1 MIRLHDPA
9 PDGPRA
15 APDDPRVVA
24 AVEEYLAALEAGRA
38 PPRAQFLAGYPREV
52 ATALTQCLDG
62 LELVRAAGAD
72 LQPPPAPEPPPALG
86 DFRIVREVGRGGMGV
101 VYEAEQISLCRRV
114 ALKVLSLAGGL
125 DARQLQRFRAEAQA
139 AAGLH
144 HTNIAPV
151 YAVGCERGVHYYAMQ
166 FIDGPS
172 LAQVIAAR
180 RQQAGLPPSGHGRH
194 CPTTA
199 LPALEPP
206 DESNTVYRPLAAMEA
221 TLAAAPT
228 RRTCPSATE
237 RTVGGEFWR
246 TAARLGI
253 EAAEALDHAH
263 QQGVVHRDIKPAN
276 LLLDADGHLWVV
288 DFGLARLQSDSGLT
302 LTGDVVGTLRYMSP
316 EQALAGRAVIDHR
329 ADVYALGATLYELL
343 TLTPAFPG
351 DDRQDLLRR
360 VTEEDPPAPR
370 RLEQS
375 VPPDL
380 EVIVLK
386 AMAKEPSERYATA
399 RDLADDLRRL
409 LEDRPIVA
417 RRPSL
422 AQRARRWARRHRSLV
437 LSLGTAAALLVAGL
451 LLGLVAYAHE
461 QKQLRAESDA
471 AKKGAEADRKKAEAQ
486 LYDALLESAHGA
498 RLARRPGY
506 RAVAWDKLRRATA
519 LGVPGKDPQ
528 DVAAEVLGCLG
539 DPIGLDPVPE
549 PDAARLRRPAVP
561 ADFEEWF
568 RGGRPTGVAAA
579 TADGKFVAA
588 AIRDTVDLYGP
599 TGLTVGPAQGDPA
612 RMEHQPILN
621 PTWAQRINSRA
632 ESSLGFVYDLEFARD
647 GSYLAAGCEG
657 GLAVWR
663 LNGMIVGGVP
673 RFTLLLHSLIRCG
686 NVTSVALHPEG
697 RLVATVGH
705 EVRLWSC
712 PDGRPIASLPLPA
725 GASRV
730 EFSADGQLVLA
741 VADGRAVAG
750 WPVGDTP
757 EVRRLYG
764 HRGAGVPAS
773 HFTPFGNS
781 SHGVGV
787 PCVAFNPDGR
797 TLASVSKD
805 WTIRVWDPATGQQ
818 RRAGWGHNADIEAVT
833 FSPDGRLMATADF
846 DGGVYLWDAAE
857 GTELARL
864 IDPHFRPAER
874 EQPPGQVWRLQF
886 DGAGQQLAAA
896 GGKGVAVWSLRR
908 ADKGF
913 DVRRRVALATPNVYD
928 LAFHPGGSSLVYLAQ
943 AEKQG
948 RGELFRLDLGAE
960 AGRPLG
966 VRARLQVRGLN
977 FDPAGR
983 MLTFVSPGG
992 TLRRWDWDNGLT
1004 VLGSAVPACQWAP
1017 SPDGRWAAAAGTD
1030 NGVAVY
1036 DLNAGSRVLTLPPEG
1051 SDVWSI
1057 AWAPDGQRLAL
1068 GMSDGTVAVWDLEQV
1083 RARLAEVG
1091 IDVPSTR
1098 PPR

>member
-9 PDGPRA
+9 PEGQRA

-38 PPRAQFLAGYPREV
+38 LPRAQFLAGYPRDV
-52 ATALTQCLDG
+52 AAALAQCIDG

-194 CPTTA
+194 SPTTA
-199 LPALEPP
+199 LPAVEVP
-206 DESNTVYRPLAAMEA
+206 DESGTVYRPLAALEA

-228 RRTCPSATE
+228 RRSSPTGTE

-288 DFGLARLQSDSGLT
+288 DFGLARLQGDSGLT

-316 EQALAGRAVIDHR
+316 EQAVGGRAVIDHR

-360 VTEEDPPAPR
+360 VTEEEPPAPR
-370 RLEQS
+370 RLEPS
-375 VPPDL
+375 IPPDL

-417 RRPSL
+417 RRPSV

-437 LSLGTAAALLVAGL
+437 LSVGTAAALLVAGL
-451 LLGLVAYAHE
+451 LLGLAAYAHE

-471 AKKGAEADRKKAEAQ
+471 AKKGAEAERKKAEAQ

-519 LGVPGKDPQ
+519 LGVAGKDSQ
-528 DVAAEVLGCLG
+528 EVADEVLGCLG
-539 DPIGLDPVPE
+539 DPVGLDPVTE

-561 ADFEEWF
+561 AEFQEWF
-568 RGGRPTGVAAA
+568 RAGRPTGVAAA
-579 TADGKFVAA
+579 TADGSFAA
-588 AIRDTVDLYGP
+588 AALRDVVELFGP
-599 TGLTVGPAQGDPA
+599 TGMTVGPAQGNPT
-612 RMEHQPILN
+612 RLEHQPILN

-632 ESSLGFVYDLEFARD
+632 ESSLGSVYDLEFARD

-663 LNGMIVGGVP
+663 IHGMIVGGVP
-673 RFTLLLHSLIRCG
+673 RFTLLLYSLIRCG
-686 NVTSVALHPEG
+686 NVTSVALHPEA
-697 RLVATVGH
+697 RLVATVGR

-725 GASRV
+725 GATTV
-730 EFSADGQLVLA
+730 EFSADGQLLLA

-750 WPVGDTP
+750 WTVGDTP

-764 HRGAGVPAS
+764 QRGGGVPSLRLAPPRNN
-773 HFTPFGNS
+773 TA
-781 SHGVGV
+781 VGV
-787 PCVAFNPDGR
+787 PCVAFSPDGR
-797 TLASVSKD
+797 SLASVSKD
-805 WTIRVWDPATGQQ
+805 RTIRVWDPATGQLL
-818 RRAGWGHNADIEAVT
+818 RAGWGHNAEIEAIT

-846 DGGVYLWDAAE
+846 DGGVYVWDAAR
-857 GTELARL
+857 GTELARP
-864 IDPHFRPAER
+864 IDPYFRPAER

-886 DGAGQQLAAA
+886 DASGEQLAAA
-896 GGKGVAVWSLRR
+896 GGKGVAVWSVRR
-908 ADKGF
+908 GEKGL
-913 DVRRRVALATPNVYD
+913 DVQRRVALTTPNVYD

-966 VRARLQVRGLN
+966 VCARLQVRGLN

-983 MLTFVSPGG
+983 LLTFVSPAG
-992 TLRRWDWDNGLT
+992 TLKRWDWDNGA
-1004 VLGSAVPACQWAP
+1004 AVPGPAVAACQWAP
-1017 SPDGRWAAAAGTD
+1017 SPDGRWAAASGTD

-1036 DLNAGSRVLTLPPEG
+1036 DLASGARGLALPPEEN
-1051 SDVWSI
+1051 DVWSI

-1068 GMSDGTVAVWDLEQV
+1068 GLSDGTVAVWDLEQV
-1083 RARLAEVG
+1083 RARLADFG
-1091 IDVPSTR
+1091 IDAPSTR